1 MILLDT
7 NVISALMR
15 PEPETLVVKWLDR
28 QPRAS
33 VWITSITVM
42 EIRYGLQ
49 IMPKGRRRETM
60 TQLLERMLAEKI
72 EGRVAAFDTAAAEQ
86 TGDLMASRKAK
97 GRIGE
102 SRDTMIAGIAMAT
115 GATLATRNTG
125 HFADLSVPVINPWT
139 A

>member
-15 PEPETLVVKWLDR
+15 PEPETLVVKWLDG

-33 VWITSITVM
+33 IWITSITVM

-60 TQLLERMLAEKI
+60 TQLSERMLAEKI
-72 EGRVAAFDTAAAEQ
+72 EGRVAPFDTAAAEQ
-86 TGDLMASRKAK
+86 TGDLMASRKAE
-97 GRIGE
+97 GRMGE

-115 GATLATRNTG
+115 GATLATRNTAN
-125 HFADLSVPVINPWT
+125 FADLSVPVINPWT